1 MSQSLATMVISEPV
15 EWSQNEH
22 EPYLTSGSGFI
33 NMASPDCMAYD
44 MLHQVWYL
52 RYGYIRYG
60 TLGMVN

>member
-33 NMASPDCMAYD
+33 IW
-44 MLHQVWYL
+44 LHQIVWHMIC
-52 RYGYIRYG
+52 YIRYG
-60 TLGMVN
+60 TLGMVTSGMVH